1 MAKAQSSGR
10 VTLVHGDEEFLVA
23 RAIAGRIAE
32 AKAADPETEVSETTG
47 ADLHLGDLAE
57 ASSPSMFGG
66 LRVLVIRGLQDLDE
80 KMRDP
85 LLDLIKL
92 GLDDLVVVMHHPGG
106 VKGKKTL
113 EAVKAVAGETV
124 ACAKVSK
131 RGELL
136 AFIAGEMNGAG
147 RRISEDG
154 RVALLEAIGPD
165 LRELA
170 AACAQLAA
178 DTDGQI
184 DGDVVGRFHRGRAET
199 KGYEVAEA
207 TLNGDLGGAFGL
219 LAAGM
224 ETGLVP
230 VLVTASVAGSLREL
244 IQVHHAQERGQR
256 TVAGM
261 PPWKADKL
269 AKTARRWSEAGLK
282 RAVLAVAEADAAV
295 KGAGADPTQALH
307 SMIVEIR
314 RAMAAQR

>member
-1 MAKAQSSGR
+1 MANKTGR
-10 VTLVHGDEEFLVA
+10 VTLLHGDEEFLVA

-32 AKAADPETEVSETTG
+32 ARAADPEVEIKETTG
-47 ADLHLGDLAE
+47 AELHEGDLAE

-66 LRVLVIRGLQDLDE
+66 DRVLVVRGLDSLEE
-80 KMRDP
+80 KMRQP
-85 LLDLIKL
+85 LLETIALE
-92 GLDDLVVVMHHPGG
+92 LDDLLLIIHHPGG
-106 VKGKKTL
+106 VKGKKHL
-113 EAVKAVAGETV
+113 EAVKAVATDVV
-124 ACAKVSK
+124 ACAKVTK

-136 AFIAGEMNGAG
+136 GFIAAEFNGTG

-154 RVALLEAIGPD
+154 RVTLLEAIGAD

-178 DTDGQI
+178 DTDGPI
-184 DGDVVGRFHRGRAET
+184 DGDVVNRFHRGRAET

-244 IQVHHAQERGQR
+244 IQVHAAQERGQR
-256 TVAGM
+256 SVGGM
-261 PPWKADKL
+261 PPWKAEKL
-269 AKTARRWSEAGLK
+269 GRTARKWSEAGLK

-314 RAMAAQR
+314 RAMAPAR